1 MWVSVRV
8 RVTCIMA
15 LEDSNPS
22 SVNAL
27 SPNAPS
33 PNAPPPNVAS
43 LNTPPLNAPQA
54 DAVTVAVAGV
64 SASPFVAA
72 TAPIPVPDDRTVI
85 TKRPPMP
92 LEQMPTGTLLPNP
105 AASLTGM
112 RLEHYELV
120 EFVGGG
126 GMGSVYRATDT
137 RLGRTVAVKVLSRD
151 QGDEETIRRFRIEAQ
166 SAARLDHPNIARVYY
181 VGEDQGVNFI
191 VFEFIE
197 GVNLRD
203 EVQVSGPI
211 DLERALYYT
220 LQIADALGHSSGRDV
235 IHRDIKPSN
244 VLLTAS
250 GQVKL
255 VDMGLARLHQ
265 VEPSANDLTASG
277 VMLGTFDYISPEQA
291 RDPRVADVRSDL
303 YSLGCTL
310 FYMLTGQPPFPE
322 GTALQKVL
330 RHSTDEPPDVR
341 QFRPE
346 LGTRVAALVS
356 KLLAKKPSQ
365 RHQSPAELIADL
377 LQLADQFGFSS
388 LRDVGGAVVAAAAPS
403 HQWLG
408 KLWQVAAA
416 FALLVAAVAV
426 METIASPR
434 RVPFDVPRVR
444 LKEPAAGSSVE
455 DPSGTTAATQQRMT
469 VPAVV
474 LTTPISKPVLPTVAN
489 NTPDPFARQNTANS
503 TIEPLLPPSSSQ
515 AGSSSDSLRTDVTT
529 AAPAQPTPAEAAD
542 GLKIKRIVVSPGA
555 TLQSEQQTEIVG
567 SLGEACAR
575 AADLGLTEI
584 ELRFTGS
591 HVEQPLEIGSSRLS
605 IRAAPGYNPVLVFQ
619 PQVGM
624 GSDEMI
630 HLAGGGSAHVA
641 FESVELRLELPADL
655 PADGW
660 ALFSISTGQS
670 IDLTECVLTVAD
682 GGMNQPSIHDQ
693 VAMIAVERRRA
704 GDMMTMADPQV
715 AMGQQARINLD
726 RCIARGEASLVS
738 LTDETPLTIRWNQ
751 GLLVTSQHLLE
762 TGGSATE
769 PQYYDQ
775 IVLDLDNVTAYCR
788 EGLYY
793 LRRGPGKAYQFHVNA
808 YADQCIFAS
817 NPGASLFEMV
827 GPSSPPEQDELQ
839 STGEGNRFSPADM
852 PFLFIRPGAGS
863 EPQVF
868 KLGRRWSSETRSQAG
883 VPWLHAPALDRPL
896 HEARKADFLIDAEPG
911 DGRAGFDPLVLP
923 DASME

>member
-1 MWVSVRV
+1 
-8 RVTCIMA
+8 
-15 LEDSNPS
+15 
-22 SVNAL
+22 
-27 SPNAPS
+27 
-33 PNAPPPNVAS
+33 
-43 LNTPPLNAPQA
+43 
-54 DAVTVAVAGV
+54 
-64 SASPFVAA
+64 
-72 TAPIPVPDDRTVI
+72 VPDDRTVI
-85 TKRPPMP
+85 TKRPPLP
-92 LEQMPTGTLLPNP
+92 LEQMPTGTLLANP

-203 EVQVSGPI
+203 EVQASGPI
-211 DLERALYYT
+211 DLEQALYYT
-220 LQIADALGHSSGRDV
+220 LQIAQALGHSSGRDV

-244 VLLTAS
+244 VLLTAA

-310 FYMLTGQPPFPE
+310 FFMLAGQPPFPE

-356 KLLAKKPSQ
+356 RLLAKKPSQ

-377 LQLADQFGFSS
+377 LQLADQLGFSS
-388 LRDVGGAVVAAAAPS
+388 LRDVSGTVAAAAAPS

-408 KLWQVAAA
+408 KLWQVATA

-434 RVPFDVPRVR
+434 QVSFDVPRVR
-444 LKEPAAGSSVE
+444 LKEPVPGSSAE
-455 DPSGTTAATQQRMT
+455 DASPTTAATQPLT
-469 VPAVV
+469 ATPAAIP
-474 LTTPISKPVLPTVAN
+474 TAPISKSVLPTVAN
-489 NTPDPFARQNTANS
+489 DTPNPSAQQITANA
-503 TIEPLLPPSSSQ
+503 TIEPSIPPSAPPQPVSSN
-515 AGSSSDSLRTDVTT
+515 DSLRTDVAST
-529 AAPAQPTPAEAAD
+529 APPQPKPVEAAD
-542 GLKIKRIVVSPGA
+542 GQKIRRIVVEPGA
-555 TLQSEQQTEIVG
+555 IQQSEQQTEVVG
-567 SLGEACAR
+567 SLAEACAR

-584 ELRFTGS
+584 ELRFTGAR
-591 HVEQPLEIGSSRLS
+591 VERPLEIGSSRLN
-605 IRAAPGYNPVLVFQ
+605 IRAAPGYNPILVFQ

-630 HLAGGGSAHVA
+630 HLAGGGTAHVS
-641 FESVELRLELPADL
+641 FEGVELRLDLPADL

-660 ALFSISTGQS
+660 ALLSISTGQS

-817 NPGASLFEMV
+817 NAGASLFEMV

-852 PFLFIRPGAGS
+852 PFLFIRPAAGS

-896 HEARKADFLIDAEPG
+896 HEARKADFLINAEPG

-923 DASME
+923 DASVE

>member
-1 MWVSVRV
+1 
-8 RVTCIMA
+8 MA

-22 SVNAL
+22 SAKAL

-33 PNAPPPNVAS
+33 
-43 LNTPPLNAPQA
+43 
-54 DAVTVAVAGV
+54 AGV
-64 SASPFVAA
+64 PNSGSGRVALSGASVTASAAA
-72 TAPIPVPDDRTVI
+72 TPVAPAPDDKTVI
-85 TKRPPMP
+85 TKRPPMS
-92 LEQMPTGTLLPNP
+92 LEQTPTGSLLPNP
-105 AASLTGM
+105 AASLIGT

-126 GMGSVYRATDT
+126 GMGSVYRAIDT

-151 QGDEETIRRFRIEAQ
+151 SSDEETIRRFRIEAQ
-166 SAARLDHPNIARVYY
+166 SAARLDHPNIARAYY

-197 GVNLRD
+197 GINLRD
-203 EVQVSGPI
+203 EIQTNGPL

-220 LQIADALGHSSGRDV
+220 LQIAHALSHSSGRDV

-244 VLLTAS
+244 VLITAA

-265 VEPSANDLTASG
+265 VESSDNDLTASG

-310 FYMLTGQPPFPE
+310 FFMLAGQPPFPE

-346 LGTRVAALVS
+346 LGSRTAALVS
-356 KLLAKKPSQ
+356 RLLSKKPSQ
-365 RHQSPAELIADL
+365 RHQSPAELINDL
-377 LQLADQFGFSS
+377 LLLADQLGFSS

-408 KLWQVAAA
+408 KLWQVAGA
-416 FALLVAAVAV
+416 FALLIAAVTV

-434 RVPFDVPRVR
+434 QVPFDLPPVR
-444 LKEPAAGSSVE
+444 LKEPAPSSSLE
-455 DPSGTTAATQQRMT
+455 NAAPTIAASQQS
-469 VPAVV
+469 VILPAN
-474 LTTPISKPVLPTVAN
+474 PITLPTKAETSVSN
-489 NTPDPFARQNTANS
+489 NTPDALAQQTIASTAVEPLTQSSSSPQTANS
-503 TIEPLLPPSSSQ
+503 SDLLRP
-515 AGSSSDSLRTDVTT
+515 DTT
-529 AAPAQPTPAEAAD
+529 STASAQPGPAEPAD
-542 GLKIKRIVVSPGA
+542 PQKIKRMVVVPGA
-555 TLQSEQQTEIVG
+555 ASPSDQQTDVVG
-567 SLGEACAR
+567 SLADACAR
-575 AADLGLTEI
+575 AADLGLTEV
-584 ELRFTGS
+584 ELRFTGPQIQ
-591 HVEQPLEIGSSRLS
+591 QPLEISNSRLN
-605 IRAAPGYNPVLVFQ
+605 IRAAPGFHPIIVFQ
-619 PQVGM
+619 PEVGM
-624 GSDEMI
+624 GADEMI
-630 HLAGGGSAHVA
+630 HLAGGATAHVG
-641 FESVELRLELPADL
+641 FEGVELRLNLPEDL
-655 PADGW
+655 PANGW
-660 ALFSISTGQS
+660 ALLSISTGQS

-682 GGMNQPSIHDQ
+682 GGMNRPSIHDQ

-704 GDMMTMADPQV
+704 GEMTMADPLV

-726 RCIARGEASLVS
+726 RCIARGEASLVC

-775 IVLDLDNVTAYCR
+775 IVLDLDNVTAFCR

-817 NPGASLFEMV
+817 DMGTALFDMI
-827 GPSSPPEQDELQ
+827 GPSTPPEQDELQ

-852 PFLFIRPGAGS
+852 PFLFIRPAAS
-863 EPQVF
+863 HEPQVF

-883 VPWLHAPALDRPL
+883 IPWVRPPALDRPL
-896 HEARKADFLIDAEPG
+896 HEAQKSDFLITAEPG
-911 DGRAGFDPLVLP
+911 DGHSGFDPLLLP
-923 DASME
+923 ETNPQ

>member
-1 MWVSVRV
+1 
-8 RVTCIMA
+8 
-15 LEDSNPS
+15 
-22 SVNAL
+22 
-27 SPNAPS
+27 
-33 PNAPPPNVAS
+33 
-43 LNTPPLNAPQA
+43 
-54 DAVTVAVAGV
+54 
-64 SASPFVAA
+64 
-72 TAPIPVPDDRTVI
+72 
-85 TKRPPMP
+85 MP
-92 LEQMPTGTLLPNP
+92 LEQMPLASLLPNP
-105 AASLTGM
+105 AASLTGT
-112 RLEHYELV
+112 RLEHYELI

-137 RLGRTVAVKVLSRD
+137 RLGRNVAVKVLSRD
-151 QGDEETIRRFRIEAQ
+151 HGDEETIRRFRIEAQ
-166 SAARLDHPNIARVYY
+166 SAARLDHPNIARVHY

-203 EVQVSGPI
+203 EIQASGPL

-220 LQIADALGHSSGRDV
+220 LQIAHALAHSSSRDV

-244 VLLTAS
+244 VLITAA

-265 VEPSANDLTASG
+265 VDAGDNDLTASG

-310 FYMLTGQPPFPE
+310 FFMLAGQPPFPE

-330 RHSTDEPPDVR
+330 RHSTDEPPDLR

-346 LGTRVAALVS
+346 LGPRVTTLVS
-356 KLLAKKPSQ
+356 RLLAKKPSQ
-365 RHQSPAELIADL
+365 RHQSPAELISDL
-377 LQLADQFGFSS
+377 LQIADQLGFSS
-388 LRDVGGAVVAAAAPS
+388 LRDVGGLVVAGVAPS
-403 HQWLG
+403 NQWLG

-416 FALLVAAVAV
+416 FMLLIAVVIV

-434 RVPFDVPRVR
+434 QAGLDVPRVR
-444 LKEPAAGSSVE
+444 LKAPAPSTVAEVLAPAKVPSQPSTALPAAVAAPPTA
-455 DPSGTTAATQQRMT
+455 PS
-469 VPAVV
+469 
-474 LTTPISKPVLPTVAN
+474 VLPTVSSNA
-489 NTPDPFARQNTANS
+489 PDIFAQQVIPSAPTEPSAQPSAVQQTAG
-503 TIEPLLPPSSSQ
+503 T
-515 AGSSSDSLRTDVTT
+515 SDSLRPDTT
-529 AAPAQPTPAEAAD
+529 SSAPSQSTPAEAVD
-542 GLKIKRIVVSPGA
+542 PQKIKRIVVAPGVASP
-555 TLQSEQQTEIVG
+555 SEPQTEFMG
-567 SLGEACAR
+567 SLAEACDR
-575 AADLGLTEI
+575 AADLGLADI
-584 ELRFTGS
+584 ELRFSGPQ
-591 HVEQPLEIGSSRLS
+591 VERPLEIGNSRLN
-605 IRAAPGYNPVLVFQ
+605 IRAAPGYHPIIVFQ

-624 GSDEMI
+624 GADEMI
-630 HLAGGGSAHVA
+630 HLAGGGTAHVS
-641 FESVELRLELPADL
+641 FEGIELRLELPADL

-660 ALFSISTGQS
+660 ALLSINTGQS

-682 GGMNQPSIHDQ
+682 GEMNRPSIHDQ

-704 GDMMTMADPQV
+704 GEMTMADPLV
-715 AMGQQARINLD
+715 AMGQQARINLE
-726 RCIARGEASLVS
+726 RCIARGEASFVS

-775 IVLDLDNVTAYCR
+775 IVLDLDNVTAFCR

-793 LRRGPGKAYQFHVNA
+793 LRRGPGKAYQFHVNS

-817 NPGASLFEMV
+817 DAGTALFDMI
-827 GPSSPPEQDELQ
+827 GPSTPPEQDELQ

-852 PFLFIRPGAGS
+852 PFLFIRPFAGS
-863 EPQVF
+863 EPQTF

-883 VPWLHAPALDRPL
+883 IPWLHPPKLDRPL
-896 HEARKADFLIDAEPG
+896 HEAQKADFLIDIEPG
-911 DGRAGFDPLVLP
+911 DGHAGFDPLLLP
-923 DASME
+923 ETGPQQ

>member
-1 MWVSVRV
+1 
-8 RVTCIMA
+8 MA
-15 LEDSNPS
+15 LEDSNLS
-22 SVNAL
+22 SANAL
-27 SPNAPS
+27 SPSAPKAAPLTPLAATSTAS
-33 PNAPPPNVAS
+33 PS
-43 LNTPPLNAPQA
+43 LSATPPAPA
-54 DAVTVAVAGV
+54 
-64 SASPFVAA
+64 
-72 TAPIPVPDDRTVI
+72 PDDKTVI

-92 LEQMPTGTLLPNP
+92 LELMPSGSLLPNP
-105 AASLTGM
+105 AALLIGT

-126 GMGSVYRATDT
+126 GMGSVYRANDT

-151 QGDEETIRRFRIEAQ
+151 HGDEETIRRFRIEAQ

-191 VFEFIE
+191 VFEFID

-203 EVQVSGPI
+203 EVQATGPL
-211 DLERALYYT
+211 DVEPALYYT
-220 LQIADALGHSSGRDV
+220 LQIAHALEHSSSRDV

-244 VLLTAS
+244 VLITAT

-265 VEPSANDLTASG
+265 VEAGDNDLTASG

-310 FYMLTGQPPFPE
+310 FFMLTGQPPFPE

-330 RHSTDEPPDVR
+330 RHSTDDPPDVR

-346 LGTRVAALVS
+346 LSPRVAALVS

-365 RHQSPAELIADL
+365 RHQSPAELVADL
-377 LQLADQFGFSS
+377 LQVADQLGISS
-388 LRDVGGAVVAAAAPS
+388 LRHVRGAALAAAAPS

-416 FALLVAAVAV
+416 FALLVAAVIV
-426 METIASPR
+426 METVASPR
-434 RVPFDVPRVR
+434 QTNLSLPRVR
-444 LKEPAAGSSVE
+444 LREPASPAAAEAVRQPAITSQQPTTSSTAPIVAAAKSALPFGENVAKDSAGQPKSISV
-455 DPSGTTAATQQRMT
+455 
-469 VPAVV
+469 
-474 LTTPISKPVLPTVAN
+474 TPDPVLPEPSVPPPSIPADLARTEPAN
-489 NTPDPFARQNTANS
+489 
-503 TIEPLLPPSSSQ
+503 LPPQTSIPV
-515 AGSSSDSLRTDVTT
+515 DPLD
-529 AAPAQPTPAEAAD
+529 AQ
-542 GLKIKRIVVSPGA
+542 KIKRIIVAPGIA
-555 TLQSEQQTEIVG
+555 PQNEQQTVFVG
-567 SLGEACAR
+567 SLAEACAR
-575 AADLGLTEI
+575 AADLGLSEI
-584 ELRFTGS
+584 ELRFTGP
-591 HVEQPLEIGSSRLS
+591 HVEQPIEIASSRLN
-605 IRAAPGYNPVLVFQ
+605 IRAAAGYYPIILFQ
-619 PQVGM
+619 PEVNM

-630 HLAGGGSAHVA
+630 HLAGGGTAHIG
-641 FESVELRLELPADL
+641 FEGVELRMNLPADL

-660 ALFSISTGQS
+660 ALLSMSTGQS
-670 IDLTECVLTVAD
+670 IDLTECILTVAD
-682 GGMNQPSIHDQ
+682 GEMNRPAIHDQ

-704 GDMMTMADPQV
+704 GEMPTMADPQV

-726 RCIARGEASLVS
+726 RCIARGEASLVC

-775 IVLDLDNVTAYCR
+775 IVIDLDYVTAYCR

-808 YADQCIFAS
+808 YADSCIFAS
-817 NPGASLFEMV
+817 DSGAALFEMI
-827 GPSSPPEQDELQ
+827 GPTTPPEQDELQ

-852 PFLFIRPGAGS
+852 PFLFIRPAAGS
-863 EPQVF
+863 EPQTF

-883 VPWLHAPALDRPL
+883 VPWVHPPALDRPL
-896 HEARKADFLIDAEPG
+896 HEAQKSDFLIDTEPG
-911 DGRAGFDPLVLP
+911 DGRAGFDPLLLP
-923 DASME
+923 ETPPSM